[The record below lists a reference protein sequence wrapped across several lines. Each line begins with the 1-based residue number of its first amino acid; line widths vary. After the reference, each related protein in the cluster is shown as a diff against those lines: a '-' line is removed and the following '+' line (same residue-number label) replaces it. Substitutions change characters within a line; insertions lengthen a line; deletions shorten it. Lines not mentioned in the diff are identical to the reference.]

1 MPKMAEMASEITK
14 DGPAM
19 LKTLQIIYFQKISL
33 LRITDRP
40 DFNIC
45 GTEFFGFPFFD
56 ENQLFEVF

>member
-1 MPKMAEMASEITK
+1 MTKVWLISGLGSEV
-14 DGPAM
+14 
-19 LKTLQIIYFQKISL
+19 Y
-33 LRITDRP
+33 LRIKDRA